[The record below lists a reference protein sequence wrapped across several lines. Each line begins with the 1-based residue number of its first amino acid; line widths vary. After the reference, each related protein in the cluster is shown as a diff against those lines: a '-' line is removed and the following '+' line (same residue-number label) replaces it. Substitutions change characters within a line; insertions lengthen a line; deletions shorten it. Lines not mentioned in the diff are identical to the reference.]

1 MQDIYGAGEHVRAV
15 WLPGSKAHS
24 SRRCYAVVE
33 REPTHGRTYDVPEQP
48 DVDRVLIAASS
59 ACEMFE
65 PYNKKCRTVDP
76 LSTD

>member
-1 MQDIYGAGEHVRAV
+1 M
-15 WLPGSKAHS
+15 PGSKAHTFQQVL
-24 SRRCYAVVE
+24 RRCYAVVE